1 MHLFTQLEQ
10 FSSEN
15 MTDRK
20 YEPLENLVSDFRSG
34 AKQGVTA
41 LTFLAVTALAQQGK
55 SYFDL
60 NEVYNYIQ
68 NNLLKKL
75 SSKPTFLREFSII
88 SLAPTLGKLCDM
100 GVLEKI
106 GDNPARYRTK
116 LPLSVLQRYA
126 GEIYNELLN
135 YI

>member
-1 MHLFTQLEQ
+1 MHLFTQLEY
-10 FSSEN
+10 FSSED

-20 YEPLENLVSDFRSG
+20 YEPLETLVKDFRSG

-60 NEVYNYIQ
+60 GEVYDYIE
-68 NNLLKKL
+68 NNILKKL
-75 SSKPTFLREFSII
+75 SSKPTFLREFSVI
-88 SLAPTLGKLCDM
+88 SVAPALGRLCDM

-106 GDNPARYRTK
+106 GDNPARYRAK
-116 LPLSVLQRYA
+116 LPLDVLQRYA
-126 GEIYNELLN
+126 GEIYTELLN